1 MALSRICVFC
11 GSTLGRRPEYRAAA
25 AALGQA
31 MVRRGAGLVFG
42 GGHVGIMG
50 AVADA
55 VLAAGGNATGVIPR
69 GLQVRELAHGGLSE
83 LHVVDTM
90 HQRKALMAQLSD
102 AFVALPGGMGTL
114 EETTEVLT
122 WAQLG
127 IHAKPVGLLD
137 VAGYWSPFVA
147 MLDHA
152 VEEGFLRPDQRALV
166 LVEREVE
173 PLLDRLA
180 AWQPAPM
187 RRWMERDE
195 T

>member
-1 MALSRICVFC
+1 MELRRICVFC
-11 GSTLGRRPEYRAAA
+11 GSSPGRRPDYRAAA
-25 AALGQA
+25 EALGRELA
-31 MVRRGAGLVFG
+31 RRGTGLVFG

-55 VLAAGGNATGVIPR
+55 VLAGGGQAIGVIPR
-69 GLQVRELAHGGLSE
+69 GLQERELAHAGLTE
-83 LHVVDTM
+83 LKVVDTM
-90 HQRKALMAQLSD
+90 HQRKAAMAELSD
-102 AFVALPGGMGTL
+102 GFLALPGGMGTL

-127 IHAKPVGLLD
+127 IHQKPVGLLD
-137 VAGYWSPFVA
+137 VAGYWAPFVA

-152 VEEGFLRPDQRALV
+152 VAEGFLRPDQRALL

-173 PLLDRLA
+173 PLLDRMA
-180 AWQPAPM
+180 AWRPVAV
-187 RRWMERDE
+187 RRWMERDQ

>member
-1 MALSRICVFC
+1 MELRRICVFC
-11 GSTLGRRPEYRAAA
+11 GSSPGRLPVYREAATALGRG
-25 AALGQA
+25 L
-31 MVRRGAGLVFG
+31 VRRGAGLVFG

-55 VLAAGGNATGVIPR
+55 VLASGGRAVGVIPR
-69 GLQVRELAHGGLSE
+69 GLQARELAHGGLTE
-83 LHVVDTM
+83 LHVVETM
-90 HQRKALMAQLSD
+90 HQRKALMAELSD

-127 IHAKPVGLLD
+127 IHQKPVGFLD
-137 VAGYWSPFVA
+137 VAGYWTPFVA

-152 VEEGFLRPDQRALV
+152 VAEGFLRPDQRALV

-173 PLLDRLA
+173 PLLDRLS
-180 AWQPAPM
+180 AWRPAPV

>member
-1 MALSRICVFC
+1 VAVNRICVFC
-11 GSTLGRRPEYRAAA
+11 GSSPGRRPAYRAAA
-25 AALGQA
+25 AALGRG

-55 VLAAGGNATGVIPR
+55 VLAAGGPAVGVIPR
-69 GLQVRELAHGGLSE
+69 GLQERELAHAGLTE
-83 LHVVDTM
+83 LHLVETM
-90 HQRKALMAQLSD
+90 HQRKALMAELSD

-127 IHAKPVGLLD
+127 IHQKPVGLLD
-137 VAGYWSPFVA
+137 VEGYWTPFVA

-152 VEEGFLRPDQRALV
+152 VEEGFLRPDQRALL

-173 PLLDRLA
+173 PLLDRLE
-180 AWQPAPM
+180 AWRPAPV
-187 RRWMERDE
+187 RRWMEGDE

>member
-1 MALSRICVFC
+1 MGLNRICVFC
-11 GSTLGRRPEYRAAA
+11 GSSPGRRPEYREAA
-25 AALGQA
+25 AALGRA

-55 VLAAGGNATGVIPR
+55 VLAAGGEATGVIPR
-69 GLQVRELAHGGLSE
+69 GLQVRELAHGGLTE
-83 LHVVDTM
+83 LRVVDTM
-90 HQRKALMAQLSD
+90 HERKALMAELSD

-127 IHAKPVGLLD
+127 IHRKPVGLLD

-152 VEEGFLRPDQRALV
+152 VEEGFLRPDQRGLL

-180 AWQPAPM
+180 GWRPAPV

>member
-1 MALSRICVFC
+1 MNRICVFC
-11 GSTLGRRPEYRAAA
+11 GSSPGRRPEYREAA
-25 AALGQA
+25 AALGRA

-55 VLAAGGNATGVIPR
+55 VLAAGGEATGVIPR
-69 GLQVRELAHGGLSE
+69 GLQVRELAHGGLTE
-83 LHVVDTM
+83 LRVVDTM
-90 HQRKALMAQLSD
+90 HERKALMAELSD

-127 IHAKPVGLLD
+127 IHRKPVGLLD

-152 VEEGFLRPDQRALV
+152 VEEGFLRPDQRGLL

-180 AWQPAPM
+180 GWRPAPV